1 MPADDTETTT
11 VTTPT
16 TILKTLSKTAR
27 TLRADRLAMG
37 LAAGLACLA
46 MVPAAQAQV
55 CGDVNA
61 DEQVSASDAQ
71 LVLKKAVGQN
81 VDLMCEDCTALE
93 ARVAALENL
102 LAALSIDGDN
112 LVLTGMNFQ
121 VVSGSGD
128 TDGDVNGTG
137 NIIIG
142 YDEKDDNQDE
152 TSGSHNLVVGRDHS
166 YESYGGIVAG
176 EDNVISRQAAS
187 VLGGS
192 RNSADG
198 AGAVVVGGQLNRA
211 DGLTSVVV
219 AGELNRT
226 TGRSSTVDGG
236 ESNLCSSINSVIGGG
251 SNRNL
256 GGVSPAGWMASS
268 LGPLY

>member
-1 MPADDTETTT
+1 

-16 TILKTLSKTAR
+16 TTLTTTPRAFR
-27 TLRADRLAMG
+27 TLRADL
-37 LAAGLACLA
+37 LAAPLAAILTCLVL
-46 MVPAAQAQV
+46 VPAAGAQV

-71 LVLKKAVGQN
+71 LVLKAAVGQDVN
-81 VDLMCEDCTALE
+81 LVCQDCSALE
-93 ARVAALENL
+93 ARVAALESL
-102 LAALSIDGDN
+102 LANLSIDGDN

-121 VVSGSGD
+121 VVSGSGE

-152 TSGSHNLVVGRDHS
+152 KSGSHNLVIGRDHS

-176 EDNVISRQAAS
+176 EDNVISRQSAS

-219 AGELNRT
+219 AGETNRT
-226 TGRSSTVDGG
+226 TGRSSSVGG
-236 ESNLCSSINSVIGGG
+236 GSSNLCSSVNSVIGGG
-251 SNRNL
+251 SNRTL
-256 GGVSPAGWMASS
+256 GGVSPGGWMAAT